1 MEGYILDINKK
12 LLTRVRD
19 GADRPSPQ
27 HPACGFTWGVSLKSS
42 GRNRISKLFPFCY
55 CRKSSVTYHPH
66 FCAFV
71 GGLQSN
77 SFIYTPQLAADTLCR
92 RGPGRRSSKSGDPL
106 VKCRVN
112 TLYAKCEEGESE
124 ATCRP
129 SLLNALFSISHLRW
143 PIPMNIF
150 VGTHCLGN
158 VITHNHSATR
168 FYFSPVLC
176 REAPSWRFLQQCD
189 RCETPSGPDDL
200 LCYCR

>member
-124 ATCRP
+124 ATCRT
-129 SLLNALFSISHLRW
+129 SLFPFFRMPLFWRYVPHTRGDV
-143 PIPMNIF
+143 F
-150 VGTHCLGN
+150 R
-158 VITHNHSATR
+158 IT
-168 FYFSPVLC
+168 SPVKKKVLI
-176 REAPSWRFLQQCD
+176 Q
-189 RCETPSGPDDL
+189 
-200 LCYCR
+200 